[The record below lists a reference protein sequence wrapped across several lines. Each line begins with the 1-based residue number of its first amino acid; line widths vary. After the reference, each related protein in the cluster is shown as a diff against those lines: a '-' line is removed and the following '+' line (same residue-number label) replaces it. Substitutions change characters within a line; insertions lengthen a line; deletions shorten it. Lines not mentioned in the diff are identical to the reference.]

1 MNNIMK
7 QYILDQK
14 NVLPSLIENRTCYEV
29 LKNLKQVQKIVIA
42 ASGSSKNVAMVV
54 QALLSKDIEIVV
66 DTPFQLIHNSCQI
79 QHCDCL
85 IAISQTGKSTGT
97 MNCAKLANENHI
109 PTIAI
114 TADTQSPLAK
124 ECSYILDIHCLD
136 ETIGPK
142 TKGYTATLLVLFFVI
157 AQLIHKDIQQY
168 IDEFIIDIH
177 HIDDIIN
184 QTTHYVE
191 QHQDWSQANCVSV
204 IGCGIHYG
212 TACEGNL
219 KLLETMQIPAMCY
232 ELEEFMHGPH
242 RTIHEN
248 SYLVFIHTHNEGYDM
263 MSRFI
268 DFARQQKAHIIVID
282 DDQNSSSDIIIPQ
295 LPLTQSVISATIVL
309 QVMSSLI
316 PEYKGINPSDP
327 VLSQFATTVGT
338 RVQ

>member
-1 MNNIMK
+1 MI
-7 QYILDQK
+7 
-14 NVLPSLIENRTCYEV
+14 
-29 LKNLKQVQKIVIA
+29 
-42 ASGSSKNVAMVV
+42 
-54 QALLSKDIEIVV
+54 
-66 DTPFQLIHNSCQI
+66 
-79 QHCDCL
+79 
-85 IAISQTGKSTGT
+85 
-97 MNCAKLANENHI
+97 CAKLANENHI

-114 TADTQSPLAK
+114 TADIHSPLAL
-124 ECSYILDIHCLD
+124 ECSYTFDIHCLD

-157 AQLIHKDIQQY
+157 AQLINKDIQQY
-168 IDEFIIDIH
+168 IDEFIIDINY
-177 HIDDIIN
+177 IDNIIS

-191 QHQDWSQANCVSV
+191 NHREWSQANCVSV
-204 IGCGIHYG
+204 IGCGVHYG

-242 RTIHEN
+242 RTVHEN

-268 DFARQQKAHIIVID
+268 EFAHQQKAHIIVID
-282 DDQNSSSDIIIPQ
+282 DDQSSSSDIIIPQ
-295 LPLTQSVISATIVL
+295 LPLIQSVISATVVL

-316 PEYKGINPSDP
+316 PEYNGINPSKP

-338 RVQ
+338 RVK

>member
-29 LKNLKQVQKIVIA
+29 LNNFKQVQKIVIA

-66 DTPFQLIHNSCQI
+66 DTPFQLIHNSFQI
-79 QHCDCL
+79 QRCDCL

-114 TADTQSPLAK
+114 TADIHSPLAL
-124 ECSYILDIHCLD
+124 ECSYTFDIHCLD

-157 AQLIHKDIQQY
+157 AKLINKNIDSYIKEFLLDIEQ
-168 IDEFIIDIH
+168 IENIIK
-177 HIDDIIN
+177 

-191 QHQDWSQANCVSV
+191 NHREWSQANCVSV
-204 IGCGIHYG
+204 IGCGVHYG

-242 RTIHEN
+242 RTVHEN

-263 MSRFI
+263 MIRFI
-268 DFARQQKAHIIVID
+268 EFAHQQKAHIIVID

-295 LPLTQSVISATIVL
+295 LPLIQSVISATVVL

-338 RVQ
+338 RVK

>member
-1 MNNIMK
+1 
-7 QYILDQK
+7 
-14 NVLPSLIENRTCYEV
+14 
-29 LKNLKQVQKIVIA
+29 
-42 ASGSSKNVAMVV
+42 
-54 QALLSKDIEIVV
+54 
-66 DTPFQLIHNSCQI
+66 
-79 QHCDCL
+79 
-85 IAISQTGKSTGT
+85 

-114 TADTQSPLAK
+114 TADIHSPLAL
-124 ECSYILDIHCLD
+124 ECSYTFDIQCLD

-157 AQLIHKDIQQY
+157 AKLINKNIDSYIKEFLLDIEQ
-168 IDEFIIDIH
+168 IENIIK
-177 HIDDIIN
+177 

-191 QHQDWSQANCVSV
+191 NHREWSQANCVSV
-204 IGCGIHYG
+204 IGCGVHYG

-242 RTIHEN
+242 RTVHEN

-295 LPLTQSVISATIVL
+295 LPLIQSVISATVVL

-316 PEYKGINPSDP
+316 PEYKGINHSKP

-338 RVQ
+338 RVK

>member
-14 NVLPSLIENRTCYEV
+14 DVLPSLIENRTCYEV
-29 LKNLKQVQKIVIA
+29 LNNFKQVQKIVIA

-79 QHCDCL
+79 QRCDCL

-114 TADTQSPLAK
+114 TADIHSPLAL
-124 ECSYILDIHCLD
+124 ECSYTFDIHCFD

-142 TKGYTATLLVLFFVI
+142 TKGYTATLLVSFFVI
-157 AQLIHKDIQQY
+157 AKLINKNIDSYIKEFLLDIEQ
-168 IDEFIIDIH
+168 IENIIK
-177 HIDDIIN
+177 

-191 QHQDWSQANCVSV
+191 NHRKWSQANCVSV
-204 IGCGIHYG
+204 IGCGVHYG

-242 RTIHEN
+242 RTVHEN

-268 DFARQQKAHIIVID
+268 DFAHQQKAHIIVID

-295 LPLTQSVISATIVL
+295 LPLIQSVISATVVL

-316 PEYKGINPSDP
+316 PEYKEINPSDP

-338 RVQ
+338 RIK

>member
-1 MNNIMK
+1 MK

-29 LKNLKQVQKIVIA
+29 LNNFKQVQKIVIA

-79 QHCDCL
+79 QRCDCL

-114 TADTQSPLAK
+114 TADIHSPLAL
-124 ECSYILDIHCLD
+124 ECSYTFDIHCLD

-157 AQLIHKDIQQY
+157 AKLINKNIDSYIKEFLLDIEQ
-168 IDEFIIDIH
+168 IENIIK
-177 HIDDIIN
+177 

-191 QHQDWSQANCVSV
+191 NHQEWSQANCVSV
-204 IGCGIHYG
+204 IGCGVHYG

-242 RTIHEN
+242 RTVHEN

-268 DFARQQKAHIIVID
+268 DFAHQQKAHIIVID

-295 LPLTQSVISATIVL
+295 LPLIQSVISATVVL

-338 RVQ
+338 RVK

>member
-29 LKNLKQVQKIVIA
+29 FNNFKQVQKIVIA

-79 QHCDCL
+79 QRCDCL

-109 PTIAI
+109 STIAI
-114 TADTQSPLAK
+114 TADIHSPLAL
-124 ECSYILDIHCLD
+124 ECSYTFDIHCLD

-157 AQLIHKDIQQY
+157 AKLINKNIDSYIKEFLLDIEQ
-168 IDEFIIDIH
+168 IENIIK
-177 HIDDIIN
+177 

-191 QHQDWSQANCVSV
+191 NHQEWSQANCVSV
-204 IGCGIHYG
+204 IGCGVHYG

-242 RTIHEN
+242 RTVHEN

-268 DFARQQKAHIIVID
+268 DFAHQQKAHIIVID
-282 DDQNSSSDIIIPQ
+282 DNQNSSSDIIIPQ
-295 LPLTQSVISATIVL
+295 LPLIQSVISATVVL

>member
-1 MNNIMK
+1 MNNMMK

-29 LKNLKQVQKIVIA
+29 LNNFKQVQKIVIA

-79 QHCDCL
+79 QRCDCL

-97 MNCAKLANENHI
+97 MNCAKLANENLI

-114 TADTQSPLAK
+114 TADIHSPLALV
-124 ECSYILDIHCLD
+124 CSYTFDIHCLD

-157 AQLIHKDIQQY
+157 AKLINKNIDSYIKEFLLDIEQ
-168 IDEFIIDIH
+168 IENIIEQI
-177 HIDDIIN
+177 
-184 QTTHYVE
+184 THYVE
-191 QHQDWSQANCVSV
+191 NHQEWSQANCVSV

-242 RTIHEN
+242 RTVHEN

-268 DFARQQKAHIIVID
+268 EFARQQKAHIIVID

-295 LPLTQSVISATIVL
+295 LPLIQSVISATVVL

-338 RVQ
+338 RVK

>member
-1 MNNIMK
+1 MK

-14 NVLPSLIENRTCYEV
+14 DVLPSLIENRTCYEV
-29 LKNLKQVQKIVIA
+29 LNNFKQVQKIVIA

-79 QHCDCL
+79 QRCDCL

-114 TADTQSPLAK
+114 TADIHSPLAL
-124 ECSYILDIHCLD
+124 ECSYTFDIQCLD

-157 AQLIHKDIQQY
+157 AKLINKNIDSYIKEFLLDIEQ
-168 IDEFIIDIH
+168 IENIIK
-177 HIDDIIN
+177 

-191 QHQDWSQANCVSV
+191 NHREWSQANCVSV
-204 IGCGIHYG
+204 IGCGVHYG

-242 RTIHEN
+242 RTVHEN

-268 DFARQQKAHIIVID
+268 EFAHQQKAHIIVID

-295 LPLTQSVISATIVL
+295 LPLIQSVISATVVL

-338 RVQ
+338 RVK

>member
-1 MNNIMK
+1 MK

-29 LKNLKQVQKIVIA
+29 LNNFKQVQKIVIA

-79 QHCDCL
+79 QRCDCL

-114 TADTQSPLAK
+114 TADIHSPLAL
-124 ECSYILDIHCLD
+124 ECSYTFDIHCLD

-157 AQLIHKDIQQY
+157 AKLINKNIDSYIKEFLLDIEQ
-168 IDEFIIDIH
+168 IENIIK
-177 HIDDIIN
+177 

-191 QHQDWSQANCVSV
+191 NHREWSQANCVSV
-204 IGCGIHYG
+204 IGCGVHYG

-242 RTIHEN
+242 RTVHEN

-268 DFARQQKAHIIVID
+268 DFAHQQKAHIIVID

-295 LPLTQSVISATIVL
+295 LPLIQSVISATVVL

-316 PEYKGINPSDP
+316 PEYKGINPSKP

-338 RVQ
+338 RIK

>member
-1 MNNIMK
+1 MK

-29 LKNLKQVQKIVIA
+29 LNNFKQVQKIVIA

-79 QHCDCL
+79 QRCDCL

-114 TADTQSPLAK
+114 TADIHSPLAL
-124 ECSYILDIHCLD
+124 ECSYTFDIQCLD

-142 TKGYTATLLVLFFVI
+142 TKGYTAILLVLFFVI
-157 AQLIHKDIQQY
+157 AKLINKNIDSYIKEFLLDIEQ
-168 IDEFIIDIH
+168 IENIIK
-177 HIDDIIN
+177 

-191 QHQDWSQANCVSV
+191 NHREWSQANCVSV
-204 IGCGIHYG
+204 IGCGVHYG

-242 RTIHEN
+242 RTVHEN

-295 LPLTQSVISATIVL
+295 LPLIQSVISATVVL

-316 PEYKGINPSDP
+316 PEYKGINHSKP

-338 RVQ
+338 RVK

>member
-1 MNNIMK
+1 MNNMMK

-14 NVLPSLIENRTCYEV
+14 DVLPSLIENRTCYEV
-29 LKNLKQVQKIVIA
+29 LNNFKQVQKIVIA

-79 QHCDCL
+79 QRCDCL

-114 TADTQSPLAK
+114 TADIHSPLAL
-124 ECSYILDIHCLD
+124 ECSYTFDIQCLD

-157 AQLIHKDIQQY
+157 AKLINKNIDSYIKEFLLDIEQ
-168 IDEFIIDIH
+168 IENIIK
-177 HIDDIIN
+177 

-191 QHQDWSQANCVSV
+191 NHREWSQANCVSV
-204 IGCGIHYG
+204 IGCGVHYG

-242 RTIHEN
+242 RTVHEN

-268 DFARQQKAHIIVID
+268 EFAHQQKAHIIVID

-295 LPLTQSVISATIVL
+295 LPLIQSVISATVVL

-338 RVQ
+338 RVK

>member
-1 MNNIMK
+1 M
-7 QYILDQK
+7 
-14 NVLPSLIENRTCYEV
+14 
-29 LKNLKQVQKIVIA
+29 
-42 ASGSSKNVAMVV
+42 
-54 QALLSKDIEIVV
+54 
-66 DTPFQLIHNSCQI
+66 LIHNSCQI
-79 QHCDCL
+79 QRCDCL

-97 MNCAKLANENHI
+97 MNCAKLANENLI

-114 TADTQSPLAK
+114 TADIHSPLALV
-124 ECSYILDIHCLD
+124 CSYTFDIHCLD

-157 AQLIHKDIQQY
+157 AKLINKNIHSYIKEFLLDIEQ
-168 IDEFIIDIH
+168 IENIIEQI
-177 HIDDIIN
+177 
-184 QTTHYVE
+184 THYVE
-191 QHQDWSQANCVSV
+191 NHQEWSQANCVSV

-242 RTIHEN
+242 RTVHEN

-268 DFARQQKAHIIVID
+268 EFARQQKAHIIVID

-295 LPLTQSVISATIVL
+295 LPLIQSVISATVVL

-338 RVQ
+338 RVK

>member
-1 MNNIMK
+1 MK

-29 LKNLKQVQKIVIA
+29 LNNFKQVQKIVIA

-79 QHCDCL
+79 QRCDCL

-114 TADTQSPLAK
+114 TADIHSPLAL
-124 ECSYILDIHCLD
+124 ECSYTFDIHCLD

-157 AQLIHKDIQQY
+157 AKLINKNIDSYIKEFLLDIEQ
-168 IDEFIIDIH
+168 IENIIK
-177 HIDDIIN
+177 

-191 QHQDWSQANCVSV
+191 NHREWSQANCVSV
-204 IGCGIHYG
+204 IGCGVHYG

-242 RTIHEN
+242 RTVHEN

-268 DFARQQKAHIIVID
+268 DFAHQQKAHIIVID

-295 LPLTQSVISATIVL
+295 LPLIQSVISATVVL

-338 RVQ
+338 RVK